1 MGLFAIVS
9 RKLAKVH
16 HGVKF
21 GVRDDPFYRAC
32 YAGFPLVIPRG
43 LRLAG
48 EPGSGIGY
56 VVGHLIPFRDERMK
70 ASNPHWRERV
80 VDQMSD
86 QLREELDQFETEIK
100 LKKQG
105 KLDDRV
111 FAETRLRRGA
121 YGQRYDNGR
130 RNDGL
135 KTQTLDFPCGTLTK
149 GPDTAWDAPGM
160 LRIKIPYGG
169 LDARQLEVLG
179 ELAEEY
185 SDGIAHVTTRQ
196 CIQLHF
202 IHIDDAPTIMRRLA
216 AVGITTREACGN
228 SVRNVTACPFSGICS
243 DEGFDVTPYAH
254 ALTYHLL
261 GHPDCQNF
269 GRKFKPAFSGCKDQ
283 PCGLVKMHDVG
294 FIAKIQEVD
303 GQQKRG
309 FEMYVGGG
317 LGAVPRQAKLLS
329 DFVSE
334 EEILPLTQ
342 AVARVFGR
350 LGEKKNR
357 GKARIKFLVDKLG
370 IEEFR
375 RLVMEERAVMEPE
388 ESWTAYLKDLSIKDE
403 QPLKEPGNSLP
414 TSDDPEFNKWC
425 ETNLYH
431 QKQEGYVAVIL
442 SLPLGDMTADQLRAL
457 ADIARKY
464 TKETVRSTVEQ
475 NIILRWV
482 SKADIEAVYAELKA
496 AELVIPGAGTIVDVT
511 SCPGTDTCKLG
522 VSSSRGLS
530 AVLRERLTEKYVGM
544 DQAIKDLVIKVSGCF
559 NSCGGHHVADLGF
572 YGVGRNIN
580 KHSVPHFQVV
590 LGGQWSENA
599 GAYGLPMGAIPS
611 KRIPETVDRLT
622 QVYLER
628 REKDESFKDF
638 VARIGKAEIKGLI
651 QDLTT
656 VPTYEEDRSYYS
668 DWGDPR
674 EYTKDD
680 IGIGECAGE
689 VVTAF
694 TFDLTSAERML
705 FEAQLKL
712 EAGDGPGAGQLA
724 FDAMITATSGLLR
737 LKVPNVARE
746 PEAVVEQFRKEYFD
760 TEIFFDPYARGKFGQ
775 YLFDAAEVQGKEY
788 NAETAHRQIEEGSL
802 FVEACHSC
810 QGRMSEQKA

>member
-1 MGLFAIVS
+1 
-9 RKLAKVH
+9 
-16 HGVKF
+16 
-21 GVRDDPFYRAC
+21 
-32 YAGFPLVIPRG
+32 
-43 LRLAG
+43 
-48 EPGSGIGY
+48 
-56 VVGHLIPFRDERMK
+56 MK
-70 ASNPHWRERV
+70 ASNPQWRECLLGK
-80 VDQMSD
+80 MSSVLQD
-86 QLREELDQFETEIK
+86 EIDQFETEIH

-105 KLDDRV
+105 KLDDRI

-121 YGQRYDNGR
+121 YGQRYDNGH

-135 KTQTLDFPCGTLTK
+135 KTQNLNFPCGALTK
-149 GPDTAWDAPGM
+149 GPNTIWDAPGM

-169 LDARQLEVLG
+169 LNARQLEVLG
-179 ELAEEY
+179 EVAEEY
-185 SDGIAHVTTRQ
+185 SDGIAHITTRQ
-196 CIQLHF
+196 CVQLHF
-202 IHIDDAPTIMRRLA
+202 VHIDDTPTIMRRLA

-228 SVRNVTACPFSGICS
+228 SVRNVTACPLSGICS
-243 DEGFDVTPYAH
+243 DEVFDVTPYAH
-254 ALTYHLL
+254 ALAYHLL
-261 GHPDCQNF
+261 GHADCQNF

-294 FIAKIQEVD
+294 FIAKIKNINGKE
-303 GQQKRG
+303 KRG

-375 RLVMEERAVMEPE
+375 KQVFHERSLMET
-388 ESWTAYLKDLSIKDE
+388 ESTWTDFLKNLDSQNEK
-403 QPLKEPGNSLP
+403 PLRKAGDCIAP
-414 TSDDPEFNKWC
+414 SDDHEFHRWC
-425 ETNLYH
+425 KTNLYS
-431 QKQEGYVAVIL
+431 QKQSGFVAVIL
-442 SLPLGDMTADQLRAL
+442 SLPLGDITADQLRSL
-457 ADIARKY
+457 SDISRKY
-464 TKETVRSTVEQ
+464 TNETIRSTVEQ

-482 SKADIEAVYAELKA
+482 SKADVLDIYRDLRA
-496 AELVIPGAGTIVDVT
+496 AQLATSGAGTIVDVT

-522 VSSSRGLS
+522 ISSSRGL
-530 AVLRERLTEKYVGM
+530 AAQLRNQLTEQSLQM

-572 YGVGRNIN
+572 YGVSRNIN

-590 LGGQWSENA
+590 LGGQWSRNA
-599 GAYGLPMGAIPS
+599 GAYGLPMGPIPS
-611 KRIPETVDRLT
+611 KRIPEVVSRLT
-622 QVYLER
+622 QAYLEKK
-628 REKDESFKDF
+628 ENGEGFKDF
-638 VARIGKAEIKGLI
+638 VARIGKAKIKEMIG
-651 QDLTT
+651 DLAR
-656 VPTYEEDRSYYS
+656 VPRYEEARSFYS

-674 EYTKDD
+674 EFSKDD

-689 VVTAF
+689 VVSAF

-712 EAGDGPGAGQLA
+712 ENGETQAAGCHA
-724 FDAMITATSGLLR
+724 FEAMLRATKGLLR
-737 LKVPNVARE
+737 LKVPNVGKALGVL
-746 PEAVVEQFRKEYFD
+746 ADQFRREYFD
-760 TEIFFDPYARGKFGQ
+760 TELFFDPYARGKFAQ
-775 YLFDAAEVQGKEY
+775 YFFDAVAFQGQQYDE
-788 NAETAHRQIEEGSL
+788 ERAHRQIDEASL

-810 QGRMSEQKA
+810 YARMIEQVTSN